1 MNFKTSS
8 KVYAFRGEHPK
19 GYALGCLP
27 TFRGRE
33 SILRRRAVK
42 SLNLEVGNS
51 VLDLACGTGR
61 NFIYLQEAVGPEGRI
76 IGFDYSAEML
86 EAAKKQVQNKK
97 WKNVDLVQGDAAKL
111 SLDYKVD
118 GVLSTLGI
126 SAMSNHQ
133 TALLRAVKNLKTGRR
148 IAIMDAKPFE
158 GIFSFLN
165 PPIQPTYQKF
175 ADWDST
181 RDIIGDL
188 GKLVRD
194 LVIEKH
200 NFKTIY
206 IATGIAR

>member
-8 KVYAFRGEHPK
+8 KVYAFWGEHPK
-19 GYALGCLP
+19 GYALGCFL
-27 TFRGRE
+27 TFMGKE
-33 SILRRRAVK
+33 SILRRQAVN
-42 SLNLEVGNS
+42 SLNLEVGNT

-61 NFIYLQEAVGPEGRI
+61 NFIYLQEVVGPEGRI

-86 EAAKKQVQNKK
+86 ETTKEQVQNKR

-133 TALLRAVKNLKTGRR
+133 TALLRAVKNLKIGRR
-148 IAIMDAKPFE
+148 ITIMDAKPFE
-158 GIFSFLN
+158 GILGFLN
-165 PPIQPTYQKF
+165 PIIQPTYQKF

-188 GKLVRD
+188 GKLVRNM
-194 LVIEKH
+194 VIEKH